1 MKRIYFDNAATTCT
15 DPEVVKA
22 MTPYFTKYYGN
33 ASSLHSFGQEAKEAL
48 EDSRG
53 KIASL
58 IRASEGEIYFT
69 SGGTESDNLAIKGIA
84 FANKAKGKHIITSK
98 IEHHAVLHTAQ
109 YLEKQGFEVTYLP
122 VDRYGLVSLESLED
136 AIRDDTILI
145 SIMHANNEI
154 GTIEP
159 VKEIGR
165 IAREKGIIFH
175 TDAVQTFGKTPV
187 DVKDMN
193 IDILSASSHKLHGP
207 KGVGMIY
214 IKDGTTIER
223 QMHGGGHEKGMRSGT
238 ENIPGI
244 IGFAKACEIANA
256 RMKDDAERVSGMRDK
271 LIKELLKIDDSFLNG
286 HPTLRLPG
294 NANFGFRYI
303 EGESLVLRLDDKG
316 IAASTGSACSSRSL
330 EPSHV
335 LLAIGLKPEEA
346 HGSLRITLERDNTKE
361 ELRYL
366 ISELPNVVEDL
377 RKISPFKKKEQ

>member
-1 MKRIYFDNAATTCT
+1 MKRIYFDNAATTRT
-15 DPEVVKA
+15 DPEVLKA
-22 MTPYFTKYYGN
+22 MTSYFTKYYGN

-53 KIASL
+53 KIAGL

-69 SGGTESDNLAIKGIA
+69 SGGTESDNLAVKGIA
-84 FANKAKGKHIITSK
+84 FANRANGKHIITSK
-98 IEHHAVLHTAQ
+98 IEHHAVLHTCQ

-122 VDRYGLVSLESLED
+122 VDRHGLVSLEGLED
-136 AIRDDTILI
+136 AVREDTILI
-145 SIMHANNEI
+145 SIMHASNEI

-165 IAREKGIIFH
+165 IAREKGILFH
-175 TDAVQTFGKTPV
+175 TDAVQTFGKIPV

-214 IKDGTTIER
+214 IKDGTRIER

-238 ENIPGI
+238 ENISGI
-244 IGFAKACEIANA
+244 IGFAKACEIANV
-256 RMKDDAERVSGMRDK
+256 RMKEDAERVSEMRDK
-271 LIKELLKIDDSFLNG
+271 IIKELLKIDDSFLNG

-316 IAASTGSACSSRSL
+316 IAASTGSACSSKSL

-346 HGSLRITLERDNTKE
+346 HGSLRITLERDNTRE
-361 ELRYL
+361 EIRYL
-366 ISELPNVVEDL
+366 LSEVPNVVEDL
-377 RKISPFKKKEQ
+377 RKISPFKKKE